1 MQVVAGNSM
10 KEKVKLIYGK
20 ENHEKILRQF
30 FMGGKS
36 FLRLKQ
42 GGIEAKYNGFH
53 DGMAEFYFP
62 LVKGRPENCSISTRV
77 KNVLITA
84 HLIFKRMK
92 GDSLYCFEPIN
103 FEIIPDPRN
112 DDRRYTGYSTED
124 IIFATNVISD
134 PGIKNILKCERGKF
148 QKIIDMIS
156 LDNMERF
163 DYFRIVFAGS
173 LPDDPRMKYFNEFRS
188 PLYISNFRKK
198 DPGEKD
204 STLRFYRDTILPV
217 DSKIRDNDDIVSEI
231 SVPVL
236 CNSRIPYGYIQVN
249 SSSSLSRISMQSLKR
264 LAVLVDEMRIENKIS
279 FNIDHR
285 FLVSDISRNGV
296 GIAFKNRSLLPYY
309 DREKMV
315 SMDMI
320 FPQRR
325 KASII
330 ADVRHIDILSNKVI
344 KVGFLIR
351 EMDKLSRIHFQRAL
365 ESRMIA

>member
-1 MQVVAGNSM
+1 MN
-10 KEKVKLIYGK
+10 EKVKLIYGK
-20 ENHEKILRQF
+20 ENHEKIFRQF
-30 FMGGKS
+30 FMGGRS
-36 FLRLKQ
+36 FIRLKQ

-84 HLIFKRMK
+84 HLIFRKMK
-92 GDSLYCFEPIN
+92 GDSLYCFEPMNI
-103 FEIIPDPRN
+103 EIIPDPRN
-112 DDRRYTGYSTED
+112 DERRYCDCTPGE

-134 PGIKNILKCERGKF
+134 PGIKKILTWERDKLR
-148 QKIIDMIS
+148 KIIDMIS

-163 DYFRIVFAGS
+163 DFFRIVFAGS
-173 LPDDPRMKYFNEFRS
+173 LPDDPRMKYFYKFRS
-188 PLYISNFRKK
+188 PIHISNFRKK
-198 DPGEKD
+198 HFSEND
-204 STLRFYRDTILPV
+204 STLRFYRDTILAH
-217 DSKIRDNDDIVSEI
+217 DFQIRDKDYIVSEI

-236 CNSRIPYGYIQVN
+236 CNSRIPYGYIQAN
-249 SSSSLSRISMQSLKR
+249 SSSSLSRISLQSLKR
-264 LAVLVDEMRIENKIS
+264 LAMLVDKMRIENKIA
-279 FNIDHR
+279 FNVDHR

-296 GIAFKNRSLLPYY
+296 GIAFKNRNLLPYY
-309 DREKMV
+309 CREKMV

-330 ADVRHIDILSNKVI
+330 ADVKHIDILSNKVI

-351 EMDKLSRIHFQRAL
+351 EMDKLSKIHFQRAL